1 MKKQNWYKLIYQFA
15 IIGILTFMGF
25 RLLFDKAYA
34 PDFEAYCPFGGLQ
47 ALGSYVTMDSLSCS
61 MTSTQIMMGV
71 VLFIGIVLFSRLFC
85 GYICP
90 LGTIGEWIGKLGERL
105 KVRITPKGFI
115 DYALRLPKYALLFI
129 TFYFT
134 LKSSELFCKKFDPYY
149 AVASGFDSDVV
160 LLWSLLAIVALVL
173 GSLFIR
179 LFWCRYLCPL
189 GALSAIFKFSW
200 WFLGIMAVYVVLLLV
215 GLEISY
221 VYPLIIITAG
231 GYILEVAR
239 MKKVWPDPVHITRNT
254 TTCIDCDLCSEE
266 CPQGI
271 DVASMV
277 KVTHTDCTLC
287 GDCLHACPEKDTL
300 QINRKNMK
308 WLPAAVLGA
317 LIVLGITAGTLFE
330 LPTIDQKWG
339 TPEQIKSAGLFEM
352 SGLKNIKCFGS
363 STAFANQMRK
373 VEGIYGVSTYVASHS
388 IHILYDTTLYNDEKL
403 QQMIFVPVKRVIEPV
418 SKDVDSVAYY
428 SLTIDKFFD
437 PLDATYL
444 QHLLDQKTDAC
455 GFQSDFACPVI
466 VRIYFPAG
474 KEPVMEDLVAAIE
487 SKSLTFTANDNE
499 FHVKLPY
506 KVITFDEQPVTL
518 SKAEYANAMFI
529 PTNSRFN
536 GFSGFTN
543 DVVSQYIVNM
553 GANALLKA
561 RYTYLVSH
569 LSNDKGVIAFETML
583 DSLGTELGVIHF
595 VDTVTAPEN
604 IYAAV
609 NADSLLFHYS
619 DGRTGKLAN
628 PFKFPDPGI
637 IK

>member
-1 MKKQNWYKLIYQFA
+1 
-15 IIGILTFMGF
+15 
-25 RLLFDKAYA
+25 
-34 PDFEAYCPFGGLQ
+34 
-47 ALGSYVTMDSLSCS
+47 
-61 MTSTQIMMGV
+61 
-71 VLFIGIVLFSRLFC
+71 
-85 GYICP
+85 
-90 LGTIGEWIGKLGERL
+90 
-105 KVRITPKGFI
+105 
-115 DYALRLPKYALLFI
+115 
-129 TFYFT
+129 
-134 LKSSELFCKKFDPYY
+134 
-149 AVASGFDSDVV
+149 
-160 LLWSLLAIVALVL
+160 
-173 GSLFIR
+173 
-179 LFWCRYLCPL
+179 
-189 GALSAIFKFSW
+189 
-200 WFLGIMAVYVVLLLV
+200 
-215 GLEISY
+215 
-221 VYPLIIITAG
+221 
-231 GYILEVAR
+231 
-239 MKKVWPDPVHITRNT
+239 
-254 TTCIDCDLCSEE
+254 
-266 CPQGI
+266 
-271 DVASMV
+271 
-277 KVTHTDCTLC
+277 
-287 GDCLHACPEKDTL
+287 
-300 QINRKNMK
+300 
-308 WLPAAVLGA
+308 
-317 LIVLGITAGTLFE
+317 
-330 LPTIDQKWG
+330 
-339 TPEQIKSAGLFEM
+339 
-352 SGLKNIKCFGS
+352 
-363 STAFANQMRK
+363 
-373 VEGIYGVSTYVASHS
+373 
-388 IHILYDTTLYNDEKL
+388 
-403 QQMIFVPVKRVIEPV
+403 MIFVPVKRVIEPV